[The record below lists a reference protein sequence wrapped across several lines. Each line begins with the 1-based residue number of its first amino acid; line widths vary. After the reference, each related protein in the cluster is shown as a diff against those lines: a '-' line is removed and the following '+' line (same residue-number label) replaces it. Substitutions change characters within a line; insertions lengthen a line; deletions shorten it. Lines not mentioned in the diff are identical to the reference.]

1 MKIVNKSD
9 GRDNKTVAAEQRQVR
24 RQQEIIGHLLPKPGQ
39 KVFQFS
45 LETEA
50 VTEAKIEATEVKV
63 FAQNKHGHI
72 TNNLHKKVTCL
83 PGHIYCVALNL
94 DNAKRKFAKKIAA
107 LVAAGILKKV

>member
-1 MKIVNKSD
+1 MKIVNIDD
-9 GRDNKTVAAEQRQVR
+9 GQDNKTVSAEQRQVR

-39 KVFQFS
+39 KVFQYN
-45 LETEA
+45 LETEV

-63 FAQNKHGHI
+63 FAQNKHGHV
-72 TNNLHKKVTCL
+72 TSNVHKKVTSL